1 VESLVE
7 VTVDIFR
14 SETKVF
20 FLDGP
25 GTLVTFVEN
34 LGVIFSQFMMPFPPG
49 IPKLDGLFAQMFT
62 SHHVSAWLGHAPRRP
77 SFCLQLIR
85 M

>member
-34 LGVIFSQFMMPFPPG
+34 LGVIFFSTYDAIPPRHSQ
-49 IPKLDGLFAQMFT
+49 A
-62 SHHVSAWLGHAPRRP
+62 
-77 SFCLQLIR
+77 
-85 M
+85 